1 MMLKEEEVKEDQE
14 DDDGKEDKEDNEGK
28 EDYIW
33 IDV

>member
-14 DDDGKEDKEDNEGK
+14 DDEGKEDKEVKEGK

-33 IDV
+33 IDF